1 MLRAD
6 KDILI
11 EKMSSDF
18 QGAQHL
24 ILATFDGLSVNQAN
38 ELRKKI
44 REIGGKYYVIKNR
57 LAKRAAAGTPVEK
70 VSDGFAGPCSVAL
83 HPSDPV
89 LLAKTLTGF
98 AKNNPQIELLSGL
111 LEAENVLD
119 GAGVQQLSKLPG
131 LQELRAQ
138 LLSAVQG
145 QTRGEAFLPTS
156 LPFSDIEE
164 LMRSDDNMRIRAF

>member
-1 MLRAD
+1 MLRAE

-11 EKMSSDF
+11 EKMSGDF

-24 ILATFDGLSVNQAN
+24 ILATFNGLSVNQDN

-44 REIGGKYYVIKNR
+44 HEIGGDYFVIKNR

-70 VSDGFAGPCSVAL
+70 VADGFAGPCAVAL

-89 LLAKTLTGF
+89 LLAKTLSGF
-98 AKNNPQIELLSGL
+98 AKDNPQFELLSGL

-119 GAGVQQLSKLPG
+119 GAGVKQLAKLPG

-138 LLSAVQG
+138 LLSLFQQPAVSLVRLLNTPATQISRVL
-145 QTRGEAFLPTS
+145 QARTEDGES
-156 LPFSDIEE
+156 
-164 LMRSDDNMRIRAF
+164 